1 MDVEHVR
8 TARRAAFLRGWV
20 VVAILAGF
28 PAAAIGQATTGTI
41 RGVVRDQQG
50 GVVPGVT
57 VTVRQVDTN
66 VVRTTVTSAQGEYL
80 VTNLPTGR
88 YEVSAEVTGFTKF
101 VRSGITLAVNQDAV
115 VDVALTAG
123 GLAEVVSVTSDASAL
138 NTTTAEVGV
147 RFDTTRISELP
158 VINSRDVFSL
168 ALSAP
173 GVNQLSSGQGGFAAG
188 ADFAVNGQ
196 RVRSNNMM
204 VDGQDN
210 NDPSVT
216 GVTQP
221 INNTDIVQEARLIT
235 NQFAAEYGR
244 AAGSIMNVI
253 TKSGSNRYRGS
264 GFVFHQNNEFNARTN
279 LDKAVPGRLEAPYFL
294 ETQYGGTLGGPI
306 VRDKAFFFGGFQ
318 RWTQRFTGSGF
329 TLLGA
334 PTEQGRQVLES
345 AAGSRPQIQALLT
358 HLPAAQTP
366 IATSASFT
374 LNGQTHTVPLGSLT
388 GSYDGFLNS
397 NQPNARVDIVL
408 SPNHT
413 LTARYLNNLQD
424 SIATAQQATPPGQTL
439 LNDQNQHG
447 TNVWLSSVLST
458 RMTNEIRV
466 AHQHLGNI
474 SDPVDELA
482 LEIPS
487 IEISELGLTGFN
499 AAQNRTAL
507 GIAVNI
513 PQFRYNDT
521 YQIQNTLT
529 WVPGNHAVKS
539 GIDFRH
545 IYVKSWFV
553 PTVRGRLSYP
563 TLQRYVDDL
572 AEVANINKPLPGG
585 QEINYYEWNDLFLF
599 VQDEWRVKPDL
610 TLSLGLRYELPGNTL
625 GSLIDLSNSIEQANG
640 DPRFAMT
647 PKPKRD
653 TNNFQPR
660 LGFNWNPKTDAGGM
674 LGKLTGG
681 DKFVVRGGYARTHD
695 YAFLNLAL
703 NVASSFPFVAAINNS
718 NFSNAF
724 TRLPELEYVPGSDPN
739 LLTRTVVSG
748 DFAAPEADQYSLEF
762 QREITGNMVVRLG
775 YVGTQGH
782 GLYQT
787 MDGNPR
793 QPFCGNPCTTGPR
806 VDPTRGVIRLR
817 ANEADS
823 SYHSLQ
829 TGIEKRLSGGL
840 SANAHYTW
848 SKFIDE
854 ASDTFNTSS
863 AEVAVA
869 QDSFDPDNDRAVSAY
884 DRPHRLAGNVVYE
897 LPFARSQT
905 GFWGRL
911 AGGWTISG
919 VLTLQSG
926 APFTVL
932 NGVDPTGALAGIDGL
947 VGNAI
952 RPNLN
957 TDLELSKMTIE
968 EILAAGG
975 ASLFR
980 PLCGMPSATCSG
992 ERVGEVG
999 RNTLRADGIA
1009 NLDVAFIKN
1018 TRLAGDRRLQFRV
1031 EMFNA
1036 TNTRNFGIPEGR
1048 INNAN
1053 FLNQWG
1059 TNGGARTI
1067 WGALRF
1073 IF

>member
-1 MDVEHVR
+1 MRVDNNLR
-8 TARRAAFLRGWV
+8 TLHPALLAWVAVVLFAA
-20 VVAILAGF
+20 APALAG
-28 PAAAIGQATTGTI
+28 AQATTGTI
-41 RGVVRDQQG
+41 RGVVRDPQG
-50 GVVPGVT
+50 AVVPGVT
-57 VTVRQVDTN
+57 IAVRQTDTN
-66 VVRTTVTSAQGEYL
+66 IVRSATTGAQGEYL
-80 VTNLPTGR
+80 VTNLPTGN
-88 YEVSAEVTGFTKF
+88 YEVTAELTGFSRFT
-101 VRSGITLAVNQDAV
+101 RSGITLAVNQDAV
-115 VDVALTAG
+115 IDVMLATG
-123 GLAEVVSVTSDASAL
+123 GLTETVAVTADASVL

-147 RFDTTRISELP
+147 RFDTSRVSELP

-188 ADFAVNGQ
+188 VDFAVNGQ

-244 AAGSIMNVI
+244 SAGSVMNVI
-253 TKSGSNRYRGS
+253 TKSGTNRFRGS
-264 GFVFHQNNEFNARTN
+264 GFIFHQNNKMNARTN
-279 LDKAVPGRLEAPYFL
+279 LDKNAGLDDTPRFL
-294 ETQYGGTLGGPI
+294 ESQYGGTLGGPI
-306 VRDKAFFFGGFQ
+306 VRDKVFFFGGYQ

-329 TLLGA
+329 TLRGA
-334 PTEQGRQVLES
+334 PTEAGRGVLQS
-345 AAGSRPQIQALLT
+345 AAGSLPQVQALLT
-358 HLPAAQTP
+358 HLPAAQAP
-366 IATSASFT
+366 IGTSASFT
-374 LNGQTHTVPLGSLT
+374 VNGQTYSVPLGSLT
-388 GSYDGFLNS
+388 GSYDGFLNN

-413 LTARYLNNLQD
+413 LTARYLNNTQ
-424 SIATAQQATPPGQTL
+424 SSVATAQQATPPGQAL

-458 RMTNEIRV
+458 RMTNEVRF

-474 SDPVDELA
+474 SDPVDALA

-521 YQIQNTLT
+521 FQFQNTLT
-529 WVPGNHAVKS
+529 WVPGNHAIKS
-539 GIDFRH
+539 GVDFRH

-563 TLQRYVDDL
+563 TLQRFIDDV

-585 QEINYYEWNDLFLF
+585 QEVNYYEWNDLFLF
-599 VQDEWRVKPDL
+599 AQDEWRVRADL

-625 GSLIDLSNSIEQANG
+625 GSLIDLSESIVQANG
-640 DPRFAMT
+640 GDQRFALT
-647 PKPKRD
+647 PVPKRD

-660 LGFNWNPKTDAGGM
+660 LGFNWNPRTKSGGL
-674 LGKLTGG
+674 LGMLTGG

-718 NFSNAF
+718 NFTNAF
-724 TRLPELEYVPGSDPN
+724 TRLPDLEFVPGSDPN
-739 LLTRTVVSG
+739 LLTRTVVAD
-748 DFAAPEADQYSLEF
+748 DFRAPETDQYSLEF
-762 QREITGNMVVRLG
+762 QRELTGNMVFRVG

-787 MDGNPR
+787 LDGNPR

-806 VDPTRGVIRLR
+806 VDTTRGVIRLR
-817 ANEADS
+817 ANAADS

-829 TGIEKRLSGGL
+829 TGVEKRLSGGL
-840 SANAHYTW
+840 SASAHYTW

-863 AEVAVA
+863 GEVAVA
-869 QDSFDPDNDRAVSAY
+869 QDSFDIDNDRAVSAY

-897 LPFARSQT
+897 LPFARSQA
-905 GFWGRL
+905 GVLGRL

-932 NGVDPTGALAGIDGL
+932 NGVDPTGAIAGIDGL
-947 VGNAI
+947 VGNSI

-957 TDLELSKMTIE
+957 TDLDLSNMTIE
-968 EILAAGG
+968 EVIEAGG
-975 ASLFR
+975 ASLFTR
-980 PLCGMPSATCSG
+980 LCGMPSASCAG
-992 ERVGEVG
+992 ERVGNVG

-1009 NLDVAFIKN
+1009 NLDIAFIKN
-1018 TRLAGDRRLQFRV
+1018 TRVTGSQRLQIRI

-1048 INNAN
+1048 INNSN

-1059 TNGGARTI
+1059 TNGGSRTI
-1067 WGALRF
+1067 WGALRYTF
-1073 IF
+1073 

>member
-1 MDVEHVR
+1 LS
-8 TARRAAFLRGWV
+8 A
-20 VVAILAGF
+20 
-28 PAAAIGQATTGTI
+28 GQATTGTI
-41 RGVVRDQQG
+41 RGTVKDQQSAI
-50 GVVPGVT
+50 VPGVT
-57 VTVRQVDTN
+57 VTIRQIETN
-66 VVRTTVTSAQGEYL
+66 SVRTTVTDAQGAYL
-80 VTNLPTGR
+80 VTNLPTGN
-88 YEVSAEVTGFTKF
+88 YEVTAELSGFSKF

-115 VDVALTAG
+115 VDVALAAG
-123 GLAEVVSVTSDASAL
+123 GLTETVAVTADASVL
-138 NTTTAEVGV
+138 NTTSSEVSV
-147 RFDTTRISELP
+147 RFDQTRISELP
-158 VINSRDVFSL
+158 VVNSRDVFSL

-244 AAGSIMNVI
+244 AAGSVMNVI
-253 TKSGSNRYRGS
+253 TKSGSNRFHGS
-264 GFVFHQNNEFNARTN
+264 GFVFHQNDEFNARTN
-279 LDKAVPGRLEAPYFL
+279 LDKNARLLEAPFFL
-294 ETQYGGTLGGPI
+294 ETQYGGTIGGPI

-329 TLLGA
+329 TLNGA
-334 PTEQGRQVLES
+334 PTDAGRSVLQS
-345 AAGSRPQIQALLT
+345 AAGNLPQVQALLK
-358 HLPAAQTP
+358 HLPAAQAP
-366 IATSASFT
+366 ISQSASFT
-374 LNGQTHTVPLGSLT
+374 RNGQSFTVPLGSLT
-388 GSYDGFLNS
+388 GSYGGYLNS
-397 NQPNARVDIVL
+397 NQPNARVDIIL
-408 SPNHT
+408 SRQHT
-413 LTARYLNNLQD
+413 LTARYLNNIQD

-447 TNVWLSSVLST
+447 TNVWLTSVLSPRT
-458 RMTNEIRV
+458 TNEFRV

-474 SDPVDELA
+474 SDPVDPTA

-499 AAQNRTAL
+499 AGQSRTAL

-521 YQIQNTLT
+521 YQVQNTFT
-529 WVPGNHAVKS
+529 WVPGNHAIKS
-539 GIDFRH
+539 GFDFRH
-545 IYVKSWFV
+545 IYVKSWFQ

-563 TLQRYVDDL
+563 TLQRYIDDN

-599 VQDEWRVKPDL
+599 VQDEWRVKSNL

-625 GSLIDLSNSIEQANG
+625 SSLIDLNESIVQTTG
-640 DPRFAMT
+640 DQRYAMV
-647 PKPKRD
+647 PVPKRD

-660 LGFNWNPKTDAGGM
+660 LGFNWNPTTSRGG
-674 LGKLTGG
+674 LIGLLTGG

-718 NFSNAF
+718 NFANAF
-724 TRLPELEYVPGSDPN
+724 VRLPNLTFSPTDDPN
-739 LLTRTVVSG
+739 LLTRTVVAE
-748 DFAAPEADQYSLEF
+748 DFRAPEADQYSLEF
-762 QREITGNMVVRLG
+762 QREISSHAVFRIG
-775 YVGTQGH
+775 YVGTQGR

-787 MDGNPR
+787 LDGNPR
-793 QPFCGNPCTTGPR
+793 EPFSTRR

-823 SYHSLQ
+823 IYHSLQ

-840 SANAHYTW
+840 SAGAHYTW

-869 QDSFDPDNDRAVSAY
+869 QDSFNIDNDRAVSAY
-884 DRPHRLAGNVVYE
+884 DRRHRLTANVVYE
-897 LPFARSQT
+897 LPFAREQQ
-905 GFWGRL
+905 GLIGRL

-932 NGVDPTGALAGIDGL
+932 NGSDPTGAIAGIDGL
-947 VGNAI
+947 VGNSI

-957 TDLELSKMTIE
+957 TDQELSKMTVA

-975 ASLFR
+975 RSLFR
-980 PLCGMPSATCSG
+980 TLCGMPSPTCAG

-999 RNTLRADGIA
+999 RNTLRADGIG

-1018 TRLAGDRRLQFRV
+1018 TRIAASRLQIRI

-1048 INNAN
+1048 VNNAN

-1067 WGALRF
+1067 WGAVRF

>member
-1 MDVEHVR
+1 MRDEHVR
-8 TARRAAFLRGWV
+8 SLRSALLSWGV
-20 VVAILAGF
+20 IALLSAL
-28 PAAAIGQATTGTI
+28 PALAAAQATTGTI

-57 VTVRQVDTN
+57 ISVRNTNTN
-66 VVRTTVTSAQGEYL
+66 VVRTAVTGGEGEYL
-80 VTNLPTGR
+80 VTNLPTGN
-88 YEVSAEVTGFTKF
+88 YEVAAELTGFSRF
-101 VRSGITLAVNQDAV
+101 LRSGITLAVNQDAV
-115 VDVALTAG
+115 VDVTLAAG
-123 GLAEVVSVTSDASAL
+123 GLAETVAVTADASVL

-147 RFDTTRISELP
+147 RFDTSRVSELP

-188 ADFAVNGQ
+188 VDFAVNGQ

-244 AAGSIMNVI
+244 AAGSVMNVI
-253 TKSGSNRYRGS
+253 TKSGTNTYRGS
-264 GFVFHQNNEFNARTN
+264 GFIFHQNNELNARTN
-279 LDKAVPGRLEAPYFL
+279 LDKNAGRASAPYFL
-294 ETQYGGTLGGPI
+294 ESQYGGTLGGPI
-306 VRDKAFFFGGFQ
+306 VRNRAFFFGGYQ

-329 TLLGA
+329 TLRGA
-334 PTEQGRQVLES
+334 PTEAGRGVLQA
-345 AAGSRPQIQALLT
+345 AAGNLPQVQALLK
-358 HLPAAQTP
+358 HLPAAQAP
-366 IATSASFT
+366 IGTSASFT
-374 LNGQTHTVPLGSLT
+374 LDGQTYPVPLGSLT
-388 GSYDGFLNS
+388 GSYDGYLNN
-397 NQPNARVDIVL
+397 NQPSARVDIVL

-413 LTARYLNNLQD
+413 LTARYLNNLQN

-447 TNVWLSSVLST
+447 TNVWLSSVLSR
-458 RMTNEIRV
+458 RMTNEVRF
-466 AHQHLGNI
+466 AHSHLGNL
-474 SDPVDELA
+474 SDPVDPTA

-499 AAQNRTAL
+499 AAQGRTAL

-529 WVPGNHAVKS
+529 WVPGTHAIKS

-563 TLQRYVDDL
+563 TLQRFIDDV

-585 QEINYYEWNDLFLF
+585 QEVNYYEWNDLFLF
-599 VQDEWRVKPDL
+599 AQDEWRVRHDL

-625 GSLIDLSNSIEQANG
+625 GSLIDLSDRIVQANG
-640 DPRFAMT
+640 GDQRFAMT
-647 PKPKRD
+647 PEPKRD

-660 LGFNWNPKTDAGGM
+660 LGFNWNPRTSSDGLVG
-674 LGKLTGG
+674 LLTGG
-681 DKFVVRGGYARTHD
+681 DKLVVRGGYARTHD
-695 YAFLNLAL
+695 YAYLNLAL

-718 NFSNAF
+718 NFTNAF
-724 TRLPELEYVPGSDPN
+724 TRLPELQYIPGSDPN
-739 LLTRTVVSG
+739 LLTRTVVAE
-748 DFAAPEADQYSLEF
+748 DFRAPETDQYSFEL
-762 QREITGNMVVRLG
+762 QRELTGNMVFRIG

-787 MDGNPR
+787 LDGNPR

-817 ANEADS
+817 ANAADS

-840 SANAHYTW
+840 SASAHYTW

-863 AEVAVA
+863 GEVALA
-869 QDSFDPDNDRAVSAY
+869 QDSFDIDNDRAVSAY
-884 DRPHRLAGNVVYE
+884 DRPHRLAANVVYE

-905 GFWGRL
+905 GLVGRL

-932 NGVDPTGALAGIDGL
+932 NGVDPTGAIAGIDGL
-947 VGNAI
+947 VGNSI

-957 TDLELSKMTIE
+957 TDLDLSNMTIE
-968 EILAAGG
+968 EIVAAGG

-980 PLCGMPSATCSG
+980 PLCGMPSATCAG
-992 ERVGEVG
+992 ERVGDIG

-1009 NLDVAFIKN
+1009 NLDIAFIKN
-1018 TRLAGDRRLQFRV
+1018 TRLTGDKRLQVRI

-1048 INNAN
+1048 INNNN

-1059 TNGGARTI
+1059 TNGGSRTI

-1073 IF
+1073 TF

>member
-1 MDVEHVR
+1 MGLGRGRTIVQRTRSARWLVLALFVGIPDVS
-8 TARRAAFLRGWV
+8 
-20 VVAILAGF
+20 AG
-28 PAAAIGQATTGTI
+28 QSTTGTI
-41 RGVVRDQQG
+41 RGTVRDQQG
-50 GVVPGVT
+50 AVVPGVT
-57 VTVRQVDTN
+57 VTIRQTDTN
-66 VVRTTVTSAQGEYL
+66 LVRTAATGAQGEYL
-80 VTNLPTGR
+80 VTNLPTGN
-88 YEVSAEVTGFTKF
+88 YEVTAEIVAFNKS

-115 VDVALTAG
+115 VDVTLTAG
-123 GLAEVVSVTSDASAL
+123 GLTETISVTSDASVL

-147 RFDTTRISELP
+147 RFDTTRVSELP

-173 GVNQLSSGQGGFAAG
+173 GVNQLSSGQGGFASG
-188 ADFAVNGQ
+188 VDYAVNGQ

-244 AAGSIMNVI
+244 SAGSVMNVI
-253 TKSGSNRYRGS
+253 TKSGTNAFHGS
-264 GFVFHQNNEFNARTN
+264 GFVFHQNDQVNARTN
-279 LDKAVPGRLEAPYFL
+279 LDKNAGKTSAPFFL
-294 ETQYGGTLGGPI
+294 ESQYGGTVGGPI
-306 VRDKAFFFGGFQ
+306 ARDRAFFFGGFQ

-329 TLLGA
+329 TLNGA
-334 PTEQGRQVLES
+334 PTEAGRQILQS
-345 AAGSRPQIQALLT
+345 AAGSMPQVQALLK

-366 IATSASFT
+366 IATTASFT
-374 LNGQTHTVPLGSLT
+374 RNGQTFVVPLGSLT

-408 SPNHT
+408 SPKHT
-413 LTARYLNNLQD
+413 LTARYLNNMQD
-424 SIATAQQATPPGQTL
+424 QIQTQQQATPPGQTL

-447 TNVWLSSVLST
+447 TNVWLTSVLSA
-458 RMTNEIRV
+458 RMTNEMRV
-466 AHQHLGNI
+466 AHQHLGNL
-474 SDPVDELA
+474 SDPVDTTA

-521 YQIQNTLT
+521 YQFQNTFT
-529 WVPGNHAVKS
+529 WVPANHALKLGV
-539 GIDFRH
+539 DFRH

-563 TLQRYVDDL
+563 TLQRYIDDN

-585 QEINYYEWNDLFLF
+585 QEINYYEWNDMF
-599 VQDEWRVKPDL
+599 VFFQDEWRARSNL

-625 GSLIDLSNSIEQANG
+625 SSLFDLNDNIVQATG
-640 DPRFAMT
+640 DSRYALT
-647 PKPKRD
+647 PVPKRD

-660 LGFNWNPKTDAGGM
+660 LGFNWSPRTRADGPIGWV
-674 LGKLTGG
+674 TGG
-681 DKFVVRGGYARTHD
+681 DKFVVRGGYARTND

-718 NFSNAF
+718 NFANAF
-724 TRLPELEYVPGSDPN
+724 TRLPNLGFTVGQDPSQ
-739 LLTRTVVSG
+739 LTRTVVSE
-748 DFAAPEADQYSLEF
+748 DFAAPSADQYSLEL
-762 QREITGNMVVRLG
+762 QRELTGNMVFRIG
-775 YVGTQGH
+775 YVGTQGR

-787 MDGNPR
+787 VDGNPR

-806 VDPTRGVIRLR
+806 VDPSRGVIRLR

-829 TGIEKRLSGGL
+829 TGLEKRLSGGL
-840 SANAHYTW
+840 SAGAHYTW

-863 AEVAVA
+863 GEVAIA
-869 QDSFDPDNDRAVSAY
+869 QDSFNLDADRAVSAY
-884 DRPHRLAGNVVYE
+884 DRPHRLTANVVYE
-897 LPFARSQT
+897 LPFARSQN
-905 GFWGRL
+905 GFVGRL
-911 AGGWTISG
+911 AGGWTLSG

-932 NGVDPTGALAGIDGL
+932 NGVDPTGAVAGIDGL
-947 VGNAI
+947 VGNSI

-957 TDLELSKMTIE
+957 TDLKLSKMTIE
-968 EILAAGG
+968 EIIAAGG
-975 ASLFR
+975 RNLFR
-980 PLCGMPSATCSG
+980 PLCGMPSAACAG
-992 ERVGEVG
+992 ERVGTVG
-999 RNTLRADGIA
+999 RNTLRADGIG
-1009 NLDVAFIKN
+1009 NLDLALIKN
-1018 TRLAGDRRLQFRV
+1018 TRIAAHRLQIRV

-1059 TNGGARTI
+1059 TNGGSRTI
-1067 WGALRF
+1067 WGALRY

>member
-1 MDVEHVR
+1 MDFDRAR
-8 TARRAAFLRGWV
+8 TIVQRCARRLWLALALGVALPALAA
-20 VVAILAGF
+20 
-28 PAAAIGQATTGTI
+28 GQATTGTV
-41 RGVVRDQQG
+41 RGTVRDQQG
-50 GVVPGVT
+50 AVVPGAT
-57 VTVRQVDTN
+57 VTVRNTDTN
-66 VVRTTVTSAQGEYL
+66 SSRSAVSGDHGEYL
-80 VTNLPTGR
+80 VTNLPTGN
-88 YEVSAEVTGFTKF
+88 YEVVAELAGFTKI

-115 VDVALTAG
+115 VDVTLTPG
-123 GLAEVVSVTSDASAL
+123 GLTETVSVTSDASLL

-147 RFDTTRISELP
+147 RFDTARVSELP
-158 VINSRDVFSL
+158 VVNSRDVFSL

-173 GVNQLSSGQGGFAAG
+173 GVNQLSSGQGGFASG
-188 ADFAVNGQ
+188 VDFAVNGQ

-216 GVTQP
+216 GVIQP

-253 TKSGSNRYRGS
+253 TKSGTNQFRGS
-264 GFVFHQNNEFNARTN
+264 GFIFHQNNNANARTN
-279 LDKAVPGRLEAPYFL
+279 LDKNAGRTEAPFFL
-294 ETQYGGTLGGPI
+294 EYQYGGTLGGPI
-306 VRDKAFFFGGFQ
+306 ARNRAFFFGGFQ

-329 TLLGA
+329 TLRGA
-334 PTEQGRQVLES
+334 PTEDGRRVLES
-345 AAGSRPQIQALLT
+345 AAGSLPQIQALLK
-358 HLPAAQTP
+358 HLPAAQAP
-366 IATSASFT
+366 IGTSASFT
-374 LNGQTHTVPLGSLT
+374 RNGQTFVVPLGSLT
-388 GSYDGFLNS
+388 GSYGGYLNS
-397 NQPNARVDIVL
+397 NQPNARVDITI

-413 LTARYLNNLQD
+413 LTARYLNNKQD

-439 LNDQNQHG
+439 LADNNQHG
-447 TNVWLSSVLST
+447 TNVWLSSILSA
-458 RMTNEIRV
+458 RMTNEVRV

-474 SDPVDELA
+474 SDPADATA

-487 IEISELGLTGFN
+487 IELSELGLTGFN

-507 GIAVNI
+507 GLAVNI

-529 WVPGNHAVKS
+529 WVPGNHALKS

-545 IYVKSWFV
+545 MYVKSWFF

-563 TLQRYVDDL
+563 TLQRYVDDN

-585 QEINYYEWNDLFLF
+585 QEINYYNWNDLFLF
-599 VQDEWRVKPDL
+599 VQDEWRARPNL

-625 GSLIDLSNSIEQANG
+625 QSLIELNEDIVQTTG
-640 DPRFAMT
+640 DSRYALT
-647 PKPKRD
+647 PVPKRD

-660 LGFNWNPKTDAGGM
+660 LGFNWNPRTGNSGLLGM
-674 LGKLTGG
+674 LTGG

-703 NVASSFPFVAAINNS
+703 NVASSFPYVAAINNS
-718 NFSNAF
+718 NFPNAF
-724 TRLPELEYVPGSDPN
+724 TRLPNLSFTVGQDPSQ
-739 LLTRTVVSG
+739 LTRTVVAD
-748 DFAAPEADQYSLEF
+748 DFRAPEADQFSLEF
-762 QREITGNMVVRLG
+762 QRELSNHLVYRVG

-787 MDGNPR
+787 IDGNPR
-793 QPFCGNPCTTGPR
+793 LPFSTAR
-806 VDPTRGVIRLR
+806 VDPSRGVIRLR
-817 ANEADS
+817 ANTAES
-823 SYHSLQ
+823 IYHSLQ
-829 TGIEKRLSGGL
+829 TGLDKRLSGGL
-840 SANAHYTW
+840 SAGAHYTW
-848 SKFIDE
+848 SKFIDD

-863 AEVAVA
+863 GEVAIA
-869 QDSFDPDNDRAVSAY
+869 QDSFNPKADRAVSAY
-884 DRPHRLAGNVVYE
+884 DRPHRLTANVVYE
-897 LPFARSQT
+897 LPFAKAQE
-905 GFWGRL
+905 GVVGRL
-911 AGGWTISG
+911 VGGWTLSG
-919 VLTLQSG
+919 VVTLQSG

-932 NGVDPTGALAGIDGL
+932 TGVDPTGAIAGIDGL
-947 VGNAI
+947 VGNSI

-957 TDLELSKMTIE
+957 TDLKLSKMTVS
-968 EILAAGG
+968 EIIAAGG

-980 PLCGMPSATCSG
+980 PLCGMPSATCRG

-999 RNTLRADGIA
+999 RNTLRADGIG
-1009 NLDVAFIKN
+1009 NLDIAFIKN
-1018 TRLAGDRRLQFRV
+1018 TRVAATHRLQVRI

-1048 INNAN
+1048 INNSN

-1067 WGALRF
+1067 WGAIRY

>member
-1 MDVEHVR
+1 MRLQIIR
-8 TARRAAFLRGWV
+8 TLAQRTGSRKWL
-20 VVAILAGF
+20 ILALLAGM
-28 PAAAIGQATTGTI
+28 PALAMGQATTGTI
-41 RGVVRDQQG
+41 RGTVRDQQSA
-50 GVVPGVT
+50 VVPGAT
-57 VTVRQVDTN
+57 VTIRQTDTN
-66 VVRTTVTSAQGEYL
+66 LVRAAVTGEQGEYI
-80 VTNLPTGR
+80 VTNLPTGN
-88 YEVSAEVTGFTKF
+88 YEVSAELGGFTKV
-101 VRSGITLAVNQDAV
+101 VRTGITLAVNQDAV
-115 VDVALTAG
+115 IEITLTPG
-123 GLAEVVSVTSDASAL
+123 GVTETISVVSDASAL

-147 RFDTTRISELP
+147 RFDTARVSELP

-188 ADFAVNGQ
+188 VDFAVNGQ

-216 GVTQP
+216 GITQP

-253 TKSGSNRYRGS
+253 TKSGTNQFRGS
-264 GFVFHQNNEFNARTN
+264 GFIFHQNNKLNARTN
-279 LDKAVPGRLEAPYFL
+279 LDKNAGRLESPFFL
-294 ETQYGGTLGGPI
+294 ESQYGGTLGGPI
-306 VRDKAFFFGGFQ
+306 ARNRAFFFGGFQ

-329 TLLGA
+329 TLRGA
-334 PTEQGRQVLES
+334 PTEDGRRALEA
-345 AAGSRPQIQALLT
+345 AAGTLPQVQALLK
-358 HLPAAQTP
+358 HLPAAQAP
-366 IATSASFT
+366 IGTSASFT
-374 LNGQTHTVPLGSLT
+374 RGGQTYTVPLGSLT
-388 GSYDGFLNS
+388 GSYDGYLNS
-397 NQPNARVDIVL
+397 NQPNARVDVVV
-408 SPNHT
+408 SPSHT
-413 LTARYLNNLQD
+413 LSVRYLNNVQD

-447 TNVWLSSVLST
+447 TNVWLTSVLSA
-458 RMTNEIRV
+458 RMTNEARV

-474 SDPVDELA
+474 SDPVDPTA

-521 YQIQNTLT
+521 YQFQNTLT
-529 WVPGNHAVKS
+529 WVPGNHALKFGV
-539 GIDFRH
+539 DFRH
-545 IYVKSWFV
+545 IYVKSWFF

-563 TLQRYVDDL
+563 TLQRYIDDV

-585 QEINYYEWNDLFLF
+585 EEVNYYNWNDLFLF
-599 VQDEWRVKPDL
+599 VQDEWRVRPNL

-625 GSLIDLSNSIEQANG
+625 QSLIELNERIVQSTGDARYELS
-640 DPRFAMT
+640 PV
-647 PKPKRD
+647 PKRD

-660 LGFNWNPKTDAGGM
+660 LGFNWNPRTSSDGL
-674 LGKLTGG
+674 LGFLTGG

-703 NVASSFPFVAAINNS
+703 NVASSFPYVAAINNS
-718 NFSNAF
+718 NFTNAF
-724 TRLPELEYVPGSDPN
+724 TRLPNLQFTTGQDPSF
-739 LLTRTVVSG
+739 LTRTVVSE
-748 DFAAPEADQYSLEF
+748 DFRAPEADQYSLEL
-762 QREITGNMVVRLG
+762 QRELTGNMVMRIG
-775 YVGTQGH
+775 YVGTQGR

-787 MDGNPR
+787 VDGNPR
-793 QPFCGNPCTTGPR
+793 LPFCGNPCTTGPR

-817 ANEADS
+817 ANVADS
-823 SYHSLQ
+823 IYHSLQ
-829 TGIEKRLSGGL
+829 TGLEKRLSGGL
-840 SANAHYTW
+840 SAGAHYTW

-863 AEVAVA
+863 GEVAIA
-869 QDSFDPDNDRAVSAY
+869 QDPFDLDNDRSVSAY
-884 DRPHRLAGNVVYE
+884 DRRHRLTANVVYE
-897 LPFARSQT
+897 LPFAKSQT
-905 GFWGRL
+905 GFVGRL
-911 AGGWTISG
+911 AGGWTLSG
-919 VLTLQSG
+919 VVTLQSG

-932 NGVDPTGALAGIDGL
+932 NGVDPTGAVAGIDGL
-947 VGNAI
+947 VGNSI
-952 RPNLN
+952 RPNIN
-957 TDLELSKMTIE
+957 TDLRLSSMTIE
-968 EILAAGG
+968 EIIAAGG
-975 ASLFR
+975 RTLFSA
-980 PLCGMPSATCSG
+980 LCGLPSATCAG
-992 ERVGEVG
+992 ERVGNVG
-999 RNTLRADGIA
+999 RNTLRADGIG

-1018 TRLAGDRRLQFRV
+1018 TRIGDTHRLQLRI

-1067 WGALRF
+1067 WGALRYTF
-1073 IF
+1073 

>member
-1 MDVEHVR
+1 MFVEKVR
-8 TARRAAFLRGWV
+8 RTLHSTLHAWVAAVL
-20 VVAILAGF
+20 LAGL
-28 PAAAIGQATTGTI
+28 PAVAAAQATTGTI

-57 VTVRQVDTN
+57 IAVRHTDTN
-66 VVRTTVTSAQGEYL
+66 VVRTTVTGAQGEYL
-80 VTNLPTGR
+80 VANLPTGN
-88 YEVSAEVTGFTKF
+88 YEVTAELTGFNRF
-101 VRSGITLAVNQDAV
+101 QRSGITLAVNQDAV
-115 VDVALTAG
+115 VDVALATG
-123 GLAEVVSVTSDASAL
+123 GLSETVAVTADASAL

-147 RFDTTRISELP
+147 RFDTARVSELP

-188 ADFAVNGQ
+188 TDFAVNGQ

-235 NQFAAEYGR
+235 NQFAAEFGR
-244 AAGSIMNVI
+244 AAGSVMNVI
-253 TKSGSNRYRGS
+253 TKSGTNRYRGS
-264 GFVFHQNNEFNARTN
+264 GFIFHQNNKLNARTN
-279 LDKAVPGRLEAPYFL
+279 LDKNALLEDTPFFL
-294 ETQYGGTLGGPI
+294 ESQYGGTLGGPI
-306 VRDKAFFFGGFQ
+306 VRDRAFFFGGYQ

-329 TLLGA
+329 TLRGA
-334 PTEQGRQVLES
+334 PTEAGRGVLQA
-345 AAGSRPQIQALLT
+345 AAGNLPQVQALLA
-358 HLPAAQTP
+358 HLPAAQAP
-366 IATSASFT
+366 IGTSASFT

-388 GSYDGFLNS
+388 GSYDGYLNN
-397 NQPNARVDIVL
+397 NQPNARIDFVL

-413 LTARYLNNLQD
+413 LTARYLNNTQD
-424 SIATAQQATPPGQTL
+424 SIATLQQATPPGL
-439 LNDQNQHG
+439 ALINDQNQHG
-447 TNVWLSSVLST
+447 TNVWLSSVLSR
-458 RMTNEIRV
+458 RMTNEVRV

-474 SDPVDELA
+474 SEPVDSA
-482 LEIPS
+482 SVQIPS

-499 AAQNRTAL
+499 GAQGRTAIGL
-507 GIAVNI
+507 SVNN

-529 WVPGNHAVKS
+529 WVPGNHAIKS

-545 IYVKSWFV
+545 VYVKSWFF
-553 PTVRGRLSYP
+553 PTIRGRLSYP
-563 TLQRYVDDL
+563 TLQRFIDDN

-599 VQDEWRVKPDL
+599 VQDEWRVRSDL

-625 GSLIDLSNSIEQANG
+625 GSLIDLSESIVQTNG
-640 DPRFAMT
+640 GDERFAMT
-647 PKPKRD
+647 PAPKRD

-660 LGFNWNPKTDAGGM
+660 LGFNWNPKTSADGLLGM
-674 LGKLTGG
+674 LTGG

-695 YAFLNLAL
+695 YAYLNLAL

-718 NFSNAF
+718 NFTNAF
-724 TRLPELEYVPGSDPN
+724 TRLPELGFVSGSNPN
-739 LLTRTVVSG
+739 LLTRTVVAE
-748 DFAAPEADQYSLEF
+748 DFRAPETDQYSLEF
-762 QREITGNMVVRLG
+762 QRELTGNMVFRLG

-787 MDGNPR
+787 LDGNPR
-793 QPFCGNPCTTGPR
+793 QEFCGNPCTTGPR

-817 ANEADS
+817 ANAADS

-829 TGIEKRLSGGL
+829 TGLEKRLGGGL
-840 SANAHYTW
+840 SASAHYTW

-863 AEVAVA
+863 GEVAVA
-869 QDSFDPDNDRAVSAY
+869 QNSFDIDDDRAVSAY
-884 DRPHRLAGNVVYE
+884 DRPHRLAANLVYE
-897 LPFARSQT
+897 LPFARDQT
-905 GFWGRL
+905 GVIGRI

-926 APFTVL
+926 APFTAL

-957 TDLELSKMTIE
+957 TDLDLSNMTIE

-975 ASLFR
+975 AALFR
-980 PLCGMPSATCSG
+980 PLCGMPSATCAG

-1009 NLDVAFIKN
+1009 NLDIAFIKN
-1018 TRLAGDRRLQFRV
+1018 TRLAGDRRLQVRI

-1048 INNAN
+1048 INNSN

-1059 TNGGARTI
+1059 TNGGSRTI

-1073 IF
+1073 TF